1 MASHERHGVS
11 YHRQL
16 GCLFKHIKANIKE
29 TPKLRT
35 TGLCEGNPPMTGRFS
50 SQRASDMKAF
60 SCHDVMFDPRLIYYC
75 VSIGQNCDQ
84 KTPSLFRQSC
94 KLYYEVEIIVVYV
107 EHYDGYCVMW
117 CVHVLCCKHF
127 VIDKHIYLWA
137 PVACNRRTHRQT
149 HRWTHDADFENI
161 LRSVQ
166 KCCFSIFHLN
176 FAGL

>member
-1 MASHERHGVS
+1 MASNERRGVS

-29 TPKLRT
+29 TPKLPT

-60 SCHDVMFDPRLIYYC
+60 SCHDVMFNPRLIYYC

-84 KTPSLFRQSC
+84 KRPSLFRQSC
-94 KLYYEVEIIVVYV
+94 KLLRSRNNSR
-107 EHYDGYCVMW
+107 
-117 CVHVLCCKHF
+117 LCRTLRRILRH
-127 VIDKHIYLWA
+127 KHIYLWT

-149 HRWTHDADFENI
+149 HRWTHDADYENI